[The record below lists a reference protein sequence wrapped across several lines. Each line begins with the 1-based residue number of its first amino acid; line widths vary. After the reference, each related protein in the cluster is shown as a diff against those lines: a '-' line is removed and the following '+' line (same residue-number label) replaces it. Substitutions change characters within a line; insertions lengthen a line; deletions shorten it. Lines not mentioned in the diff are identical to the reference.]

1 MHKGMPAH
9 PDEMLGRVVVIT
21 GAARGMGHAYT
32 HAFLE
37 RGASVVGLDRSWD
50 GLSNQTSAQA
60 MMLTCDVTDPAE
72 VARACA
78 MTVDRFG
85 TVDVLINNAAMRQ
98 RDLYPPHGAA
108 AVLDTRDEHWQRM
121 FEVNVLGVLK
131 VIRQFVLPMQRQGR
145 GSIVNIASGG
155 SVGKQVEDGVWEGRN
170 PAFRNEPYDASKAAL
185 TNMSFFLADELK
197 PHGIAVNVVFP
208 GGTRTTGSDEM
219 VAGRNALGLR
229 VSSLLRPEHVVPL
242 VLHLSRQDASG
253 ETGKAFDAVQW
264 NTSHGQGGPDSWL
277 AVQPE
282 ARTH

>member
-1 MHKGMPAH
+1 MQKGMPAH
-9 PDEMLGRVVVIT
+9 PEDMLGRVVVVT
-21 GAARGMGHAYT
+21 GAARGMGQAYT
-32 HAFLE
+32 QAFLE

-50 GLSNQTSAQA
+50 GVRGQSSVHAL
-60 MMLTCDVTDPAE
+60 MLTCDVTDPGD
-72 VARACA
+72 VAAACA
-78 MTVDRFG
+78 KTLERFG

-108 AVLDTRDEHWQRM
+108 AVLDTLDEHWQRM

-131 VIRQFVLPMQRQGR
+131 VIRQFVQPMQRQGR

-155 SVGKQVEDGVWEGRN
+155 SVGTQTEDGVWVGRN

-219 VAGRNALGLR
+219 LAGRKALGIQ
-229 VSSLLRPEHVVPL
+229 VSPLLKPEHVLPL
-242 VLHLSRQDASG
+242 VLHLSRQDARG

-264 NTSHGQGGPDSWL
+264 NASHDLGGPDRWMAL
-277 AVQPE
+277 QPDAQ
-282 ARTH
+282 AR